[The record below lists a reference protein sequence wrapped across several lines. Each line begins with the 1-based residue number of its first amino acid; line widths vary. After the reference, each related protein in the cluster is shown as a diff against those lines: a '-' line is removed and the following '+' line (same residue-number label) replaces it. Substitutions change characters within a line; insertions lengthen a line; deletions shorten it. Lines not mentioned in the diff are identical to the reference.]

1 MRPIETIDVSLPRA
15 STGTEKAAVAAGD
28 LALVLFL
35 TLILPLALTALFS
48 PVAAVLRATLAFAG
62 LL

>member
-15 STGTEKAAVAAGD
+15 STRTENVGAAAGD
-28 LALVLFL
+28 LALALFL

-48 PVAAVLRATLAFAG
+48 PVAAVVRAILAFAG
-62 LL
+62 LI

>member
-15 STGTEKAAVAAGD
+15 STRTEKAATAAGN
-28 LALVLFL
+28 LALALFL

-48 PVAAVLRATLAFAG
+48 PVAVVVRAILAFAG

>member
-1 MRPIETIDVSLPRA
+1 MSLPRA
-15 STGTEKAAVAAGD
+15 STGTEKAAVAAWD

-35 TLILPLALTALFS
+35 TLILPLGLTALFS
-48 PVAAVLRATLAFAG
+48 PVAALVRAILAFAG

>member
-15 STGTEKAAVAAGD
+15 STGTEKAAAAAWD
-28 LALVLFL
+28 LVLVLFL
-35 TLILPLALTALFS
+35 TLILPLGLTALFS
-48 PVAAVLRATLAFAG
+48 PVAAVLRAILAFAG